1 MHKFLSI
8 LSFLL
13 LQVCLSVFVHAQ
25 VTPQADVQREVSVEL
40 SGEVFKNVTALA
52 EMPADQ
58 MGKVMNIMSASLSVN
73 CQFCHDGYDFAK
85 EKVAHKDISRK
96 MIEMTLELNAKYFEG
111 RNEVTCFTC
120 HRGQIHPENGLR
132 FDPVSIAS
140 KVTQPESKPTVE
152 EIISKYVAAL
162 GGQERLAELKN
173 RHTVAKR
180 IEPDGRSEPEELWQ
194 SADGTYRLET
204 TYKSLVV
211 TEAFDGKTAT
221 KRANAEVIKLKLD
234 EALQIERE
242 AKLGF
247 VAGLKSAFEAFSF
260 TRVEEID
267 GRRVLVLSTTDPN
280 LIREQLYIDEQ
291 TSLLTRR
298 TAHVPTMLGE
308 FIYQVDYQSYQS
320 FDGVQI
326 PTTLRFTVPNI
337 TWTREVISVEHK

>member
-1 MHKFLSI
+1 M
-8 LSFLL
+8 
-13 LQVCLSVFVHAQ
+13 
-25 VTPQADVQREVSVEL
+25 P
-40 SGEVFKNVTALA
+40 SGTSRLNSPVRVFKNVTVLS

-85 EKVAHKDISRK
+85 ENVAHKDISRK
-96 MIEMTLELNAKYFEG
+96 MIEMTLDLNAKYFEG

-120 HRGQIHPENGLR
+120 HRGQTHPANGLR
-132 FDPVSIAS
+132 FEPVSVAPKVAQPESIPKVEEIAS
-140 KVTQPESKPTVE
+140 KY
-152 EIISKYVAAL
+152 IAAL
-162 GGQERLAELKN
+162 GGQEKLAALKN

-194 SADGTYRLET
+194 SADGSYRLET
-204 TYKSLVV
+204 TYKSVVV

-221 KRANAEVIKLKLD
+221 KKANEDLIKLKMD

-247 VAGLKSAFEAFSF
+247 GGGLSSAFEAFSF
-260 TRVEEID
+260 ARVEEID
-267 GRRVLVLSTTDPN
+267 GRRVLVLATTDPN

-308 FIYQVDYQSYQS
+308 FIYQVDYQNYKA
-320 FDGVQI
+320 FDGIQI
-326 PTTLRFTVPNI
+326 PTKLRFTVPNI